1 MVTDP
6 HAAVCGRPASCKCTI
21 AQSHVGRAQTH
32 VIPFMEASSLGR
44 SADAGANR
52 VLVPWVGLVWVC
64 FANTGLFWKQRRWL
78 QRGSSCVSFANT
90 GTFWKQV
97 NVILIWPM
105 PSMTPSPPRSQAQ
118 ISTPDRSPH
127 ITHSQACPTT
137 VEVSTPDRSPR
148 ITHSQACPTTV
159 EASTPGRGHP
169 RAPSPEVPT
178 AVEVTLG
185 TGTRMTAATR
195 PGPGRPQLAVVAT
208 IPTMTATETPMEEGV
223 LDPTLT
229 EIIMAETDTPHMATS
244 KVTR

>member
-1 MVTDP
+1 MWSPPGTCP
-6 HAAVCGRPASCKCTI
+6 PGLAASFP
-21 AQSHVGRAQTH
+21 
-32 VIPFMEASSLGR
+32 SSLSLQTR
-44 SADAGANR
+44 TAS
-52 VLVPWVGLVWVC
+52 L
-64 FANTGLFWKQRRWL
+64 RRL
-78 QRGSSCVSFANT
+78 RNSP
-90 GTFWKQV
+90 V
-97 NVILIWPM
+97 NVTLIWPM
-105 PSMTPSPPRSQAQ
+105 PSMTPNPPRSQAQ

-137 VEVSTPDRSPR
+137 VEASTPDRSPRITHSQACPTTMEISTPDRSPR

-169 RAPSPEVPT
+169 RAPSPAVPT

-208 IPTMTATETPMEEGV
+208 IPTMMATETPMEEGV

-229 EIIMAETDTPHMATS
+229 EIIMAETDTPRTATS

>member
-1 MVTDP
+1 
-6 HAAVCGRPASCKCTI
+6 
-21 AQSHVGRAQTH
+21 
-32 VIPFMEASSLGR
+32 MEASSLGR

-159 EASTPGRGHP
+159 EVSTPDRSPRITHSQACPTTVEASTPGRGHP